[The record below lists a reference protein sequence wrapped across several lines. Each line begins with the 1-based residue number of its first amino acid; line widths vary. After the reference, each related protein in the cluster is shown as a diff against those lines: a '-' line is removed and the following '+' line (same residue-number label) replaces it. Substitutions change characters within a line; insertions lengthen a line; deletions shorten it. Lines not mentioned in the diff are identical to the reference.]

1 MKTRYSISVIIPV
14 YNEANLLKPSVFKIN
29 SFLNRYFR
37 RFEIIIVESGS
48 TDGSAKICDDLAQE
62 IPRVMVIHEGEK
74 RGYGSA
80 LKLGFKKTKY
90 DLIWPMTVDL
100 PFPLSTI
107 LRAMPLLSKYDCIL
121 SFRSQDK
128 RKFPR
133 RFQSFIFNSI
143 CKFALNLPVTHI
155 NSAFKV
161 FKRNVIENM
170 KLISKGWLLDCEICY
185 RLRQNKVSFVEIG
198 VPLVERPYRSSSV
211 KFFTS
216 FSIAIELLGF
226 FFKKDQ

>member
-1 MKTRYSISVIIPV
+1 MKSRYSVSVVTPI
-14 YNEANLLKPSVFKIN
+14 YNEAALLEKSLLKIN
-29 SFLNRYFR
+29 SFLKKNFQQW
-37 RFEIIIVESGS
+37 EIIVVESGS
-48 TDGSAKICDDLAQE
+48 TDGSDKLCDDLTKKF
-62 IPRVMVIHEGEK
+62 PRMRVIHEGEK

-80 LKLGFKKTKY
+80 LKLGFKKAKH
-90 DLIWPMTVDL
+90 DLIWPVTVDL

-143 CKFALNLPVTHI
+143 CKFALNLPVTHV

-161 FKRNVIENM
+161 FKRNVIGNM

-185 RLRQNKVSFVEIG
+185 RLRQNKVSLVEIG

>member
-1 MKTRYSISVIIPV
+1 MRSDYSISVVVPI
-14 YNEANLLKPSVFKIN
+14 YNERLLIKSSLLKIH
-29 SFLNRYFR
+29 SFLKKHFKF
-37 RFEIIIVESGS
+37 FEIIIVESGS
-48 TDGSAKICDDLAQE
+48 TDGTDRVCDQLA
-62 IPRVMVIHEGEK
+62 VKLASLWVIHEGA
-74 RGYGSA
+74 RNGYGSA
-80 LKLGFKKTKY
+80 LKLGFKKAKH
-90 DLIWPMTVDL
+90 DLIWPVTVDL

-143 CKFALNLPVTHI
+143 CKFALNLPVTHV

-185 RLRQNKVSFVEIG
+185 RLRQNKVSLVEIG